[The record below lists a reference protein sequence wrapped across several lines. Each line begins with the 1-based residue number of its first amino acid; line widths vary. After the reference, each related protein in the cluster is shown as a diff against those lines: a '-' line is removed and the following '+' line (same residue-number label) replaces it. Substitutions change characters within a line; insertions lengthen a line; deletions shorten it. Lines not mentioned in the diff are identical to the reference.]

1 MTQRRVTA
9 LATGLAALWT
19 AAASPA
25 MALLVWTLTPTV
37 VTATVGQPVSVTL
50 TATNLDA
57 LADLGCF
64 EVILPGTFSGVVAG
78 PPAASTGDPWKA
90 TVTGT
95 TVVVRSLSGGGRL
108 DNGKLESVSFLLKAS
123 PTTAGAFTWS
133 NHAHQ
138 RQDCKGPNEVGV
150 PIAVTVLPAQL
161 ATPVPTPRPTPVP
174 TPRPTPAPTPKPMPE
189 ETPPIVVPPIVVPPI
204 VGPPVVVPPV
214 VGPPADVPPADT
226 RTHATASGPWRGADA
241 GRDPASDGRAPP
253 GASSR
258 RLTTRS
264 AGLAPPAPASRRR
277 RSPPAIRPAV
287 ALGEEEG
294 VQLDI
299 GAVDVMAGVEVYA
312 VPAAAIAVPGL
323 VLLIWLGLQAIGA
336 LAWIPAVRRLRGR
349 DDQAF

>member
-108 DNGKLESVSFLLKAS
+108 DNGKLESVSFLLKAT

-226 RTHATASGPWRGADA
+226 EPTPPPPDRGAA
-241 GRDPASDGRAPP
+241 PTPAATRRAMAEPPQGVFQAPDDQIGGP
-253 GASSR
+253 GASG
-258 RLTTRS
+258 
-264 AGLAPPAPASRRR
+264 AGQPSTEEPA
-277 RSPPAIRPAV
+277 AIRPAV